1 MIENSDR
8 GITLN
13 KGLAWT
19 MLVGLLG
26 GGYWVGTT
34 ISDMSGNLRSTGAVL
49 EHLSLEGSDRERR
62 IRTLENSLSRAD
74 ERQNANGALLSRI
87 DGRLER
93 LEQALLGRA
102 P

>member
-19 MLVGLLG
+19 LLVGLLS

-34 ISDMSGNLRSTGAVL
+34 ISDMSGSLRSTGAVL
-49 EHLSLEGSDRERR
+49 ERLSLEGGDRERR
-62 IRTLENSLSRAD
+62 IRTLENSLSRSD
-74 ERQNANGALLSRI
+74 ERQNANAALLNRI
-87 DGRLER
+87 DSRLER

-102 P
+102 Q